1 MLRTT
6 ANMLATGL
14 LFLGLLHSFK
24 VIAPGRAIDG
34 KLENLIHMYFFLFLF
49 ILFFF
54 KLHERFHTASVV

>member
-34 KLENLIHMYFFLFLF
+34 KLENLIYMYIYIY
-49 ILFFF
+49 ILFF
-54 KLHERFHTASVV
+54 KQNKK